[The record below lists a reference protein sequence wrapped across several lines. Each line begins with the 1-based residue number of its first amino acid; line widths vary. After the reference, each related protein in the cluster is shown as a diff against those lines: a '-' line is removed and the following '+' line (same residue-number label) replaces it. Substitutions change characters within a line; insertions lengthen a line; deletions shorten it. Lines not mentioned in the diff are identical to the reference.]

1 MSAEKQA
8 KTSTEE
14 IVLDRSILDEVIAS
28 TRQTERP
35 RAEELIRALTDEAL
49 KGTVVWNKNVGKT
62 IAAGMKSIDE
72 AISKQ
77 LAAIMH
83 HADFQKME
91 SVRARVDTVDG
102 TPPMIAEL
110 VRLARHEDAKS
121 ENYWKRWTADYDYLY
136 VLFVDQNFE
145 NPDPE
150 HLTTLFTGERFVL
163 YRIDGSQIADA
174 RKTVK

>member
-83 HADFQKME
+83 HADFQTLE
-91 SVRARVDTVDG
+91 GPCRG
-102 TPPMIAEL
+102 LHHL
-110 VRLARHEDAKS
+110 VMNS
-121 ENYWKRWTADYDYLY
+121 ETSA
-136 VLFVDQNFE
+136 
-145 NPDPE
+145 
-150 HLTTLFTGERFVL
+150 TL
-163 YRIDGSQIADA
+163 
-174 RKTVK
+174 K